1 MGGVTQQLEVSR
13 VIFTNMSSDG
23 CWPSVSPS
31 AGWLPEHSVHG
42 FSTWVWASA
51 EHSDGVLRKNAP
63 TEKTGGAWNFC
74 DIALAFTW
82 HPFCHTLGVKA
93 GFSKLKRRG
102 YLGSRSHF
110 LTSMQAGQ
118 VAAIFEKYNVPHSSS
133 WHSVRLPYPPNSISH
148 FLSGQPP
155 CSTQKMPYSSQPV
168 RLEPGLLTLL
178 LMILLVL
185 SPQGFR
191 ILVY

>member
-1 MGGVTQQLEVSR
+1 MLAISEPFSWVVART
-13 VIFTNMSSDG
+13 
-23 CWPSVSPS
+23 P
-31 AGWLPEHSVHG
+31 VHG

-51 EHSDGVLRKNAP
+51 EHSDGVLRENAP
-63 TEKTGGAWNFC
+63 REKTGGAWNFC

-82 HPFCHTLGVKA
+82 HHFCHTLGVKA
-93 GFSKLKRRG
+93 GFSRLKRRG
-102 YLGSRSHF
+102 YMGSRSHF
-110 LTSMQAGQ
+110 LMSTKAGQ
-118 VAAIFEKYNVPHSSS
+118 VAAIFEKYNVPQHSSS

>member
-1 MGGVTQQLEVSR
+1 MLAIIELFSWVVART
-13 VIFTNMSSDG
+13 
-23 CWPSVSPS
+23 P
-31 AGWLPEHSVHG
+31 VHG

-51 EHSDGVLRKNAP
+51 EHSDGVLRENAP
-63 TEKTGGAWNFC
+63 REKNGGAWNFC

-93 GFSKLKRRG
+93 GFPMLKRRG
-102 YLGSRSHF
+102 YMGSRSHF

-118 VAAIFEKYNVPHSSS
+118 VAAILEKYNVPQHSSS
-133 WHSVRLPYPPNSISH
+133 WHSARLPYPSQQNAILLVVPRKCHTHLSLWGSNLACSH
-148 FLSGQPP
+148 
-155 CSTQKMPYSSQPV
+155 
-168 RLEPGLLTLL
+168 LTLL